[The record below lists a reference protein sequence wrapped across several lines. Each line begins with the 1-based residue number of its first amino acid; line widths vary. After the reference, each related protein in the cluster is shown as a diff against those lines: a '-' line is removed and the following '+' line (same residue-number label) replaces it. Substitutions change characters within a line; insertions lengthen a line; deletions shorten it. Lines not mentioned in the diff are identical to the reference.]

1 MKRLFITGTESFV
14 GKELIKQLAD
24 SYQLL
29 GCDIIQP
36 SDINFSESNIGS
48 EDIADI
54 IPENIDAIIHLAAL
68 STDPQ
73 CKNKAYECFDINI
86 MGTLNLIN
94 AAEKRKCKQFI
105 FASSEWVYDNFTNKE
120 EKTED
125 TVINIANHT
134 SEYALSKLVS
144 EANLRQKYLHGFC
157 DTSILRFGIIYG
169 TRKENWSA
177 VESIFNTVKNNNDVT
192 VGSARTGRCF
202 VHVSDIVNGIIKTI
216 GLKGFNIINLEGN
229 KLITLGEI
237 IEKSSNILGKNITTI
252 EENPDNVSIR
262 KVSSKKSKNIIGWE
276 PEIELEEGLR
286 DLNKIL

>member
-120 EKTED
+120 EKTE
-125 TVINIANHT
+125 
-134 SEYALSKLVS
+134 
-144 EANLRQKYLHGFC
+144 
-157 DTSILRFGIIYG
+157 GIQ
-169 TRKENWSA
+169 TR
-177 VESIFNTVKNNNDVT
+177 
-192 VGSARTGRCF
+192 
-202 VHVSDIVNGIIKTI
+202 
-216 GLKGFNIINLEGN
+216 
-229 KLITLGEI
+229 
-237 IEKSSNILGKNITTI
+237 
-252 EENPDNVSIR
+252 
-262 KVSSKKSKNIIGWE
+262 
-276 PEIELEEGLR
+276 
-286 DLNKIL
+286 

>member
-192 VGSARTGRCF
+192 VGSARTSRCF

>member
-192 VGSARTGRCF
+192 VGSARTSRCF

-276 PEIELEEGLR
+276 PEIELDEGLR